1 MDLSLTPL
9 KLEDST
15 CSAKVIS
22 QIFFPYAPPKFWR
35 LEKGQCWDGKF
46 HQMLVSGGWSQNPWC
61 EMNGIRLLMIHH
73 PLQLWR
79 LDTDSSRTLWKR
91 ALKDCWQVLTNLQCH
106 HHHIEDVK
114 LACEFK
120 RQVNLKLLELSEV
133 DTWPSACWDV
143 PMLGDIC
150 RTGVS
155 CQCKLMWPCFSL
167 LHLPLN
173 GIQYLGLFVIYS
185 TLFDWSSLC
194 CDISVQCGVY
204 VCASFD
210 MPACQALP
218 DSDILHRWFHRLSR
232 MFWWGGSMMIWWSME
247 TAVDLSPSASPL
259 ILRTLCWF
267 HGRPFWACWRRCPR
281 DWWRWFLDSLKGA
294 YYIHT
299 YLYAL
304 HSYLWQFA
312 AFQKETQIN
321 VNLNESD
328 GKS

>member
-1 MDLSLTPL
+1 MSSPSHWRCQAGLWIQETSKPEAFGTQWSWHLTLSVLGCANVWGYLSNGGVMSMQINVTL
-9 KLEDST
+9 LQ
-15 CSAKVIS
+15 SASFASKWNP
-22 QIFFPYAPPKFWR
+22 IF
-35 LEKGQCWDGKF
+35 
-46 HQMLVSGGWSQNPWC
+46 
-61 EMNGIRLLMIHH
+61 
-73 PLQLWR
+73 
-79 LDTDSSRTLWKR
+79 RT
-91 ALKDCWQVLTNLQCH
+91 
-106 HHHIEDVK
+106 
-114 LACEFK
+114 
-120 RQVNLKLLELSEV
+120 
-133 DTWPSACWDV
+133 
-143 PMLGDIC
+143 IC
-150 RTGVS
+150 
-155 CQCKLMWPCFSL
+155 
-167 LHLPLN
+167 N
-173 GIQYLGLFVIYS
+173 IQYIGRLVLALLRHF
-185 TLFDWSSLC
+185 SSVWC
-194 CDISVQCGVY
+194 
-204 VCASFD
+204 VCVCVSFD

-232 MFWWGGSMMIWWSME
+232 MFWWGGSMIIWWSME

-259 ILRTLCWF
+259 ILRTPCWF

>member
-133 DTWPSACWDV
+133 DTSLSVLWCANVWGYLSN
-143 PMLGDIC
+143 G
-150 RTGVS
+150 GVMS
-155 CQCKLMWPCFSL
+155 MQINVTL
-167 LHLPLN
+167 L
-173 GIQYLGLFVIYS
+173 QS
-185 TLFDWSSLC
+185 
-194 CDISVQCGVY
+194 
-204 VCASFD
+204 ASF
-210 MPACQALP
+210 
-218 DSDILHRWFHRLSR
+218 
-232 MFWWGGSMMIWWSME
+232 
-247 TAVDLSPSASPL
+247 ASKWNP
-259 ILRTLCWF
+259 ILRTICNIQYIGRLVLALLRHFSSVWCVCVCKFWHTCMSGSTRF
-267 HGRPFWACWRRCPR
+267 RYFASMVPSTFTDVLMRRIHDDLMIHGNSSRPFSLGKP
-281 DWWRWFLDSLKGA
+281 LDSQDSLLVPWTAVLGLLKALPEGLVKMIFGFGKREHII
-294 YYIHT
+294 YIRI
-299 YLYAL
+299 YMLYIRICGSL
-304 HSYLWQFA
+304 QHF
-312 AFQKETQIN
+312 KKKP
-321 VNLNESD
+321 
-328 GKS
+328 KSMSISMKW